1 MIKAAIFDLDGTIF
15 RRDELVTGAAD
26 FLLRLRQRNVQYRFY
41 TNRAARLPSDIAEQL
56 SEMLG
61 YLVNPEHV
69 LTSALV
75 TAQQHVGKR
84 VFCVGEPALKQA
96 LEDAGAT
103 LVDES
108 PDAVVVG
115 YTYKLDL
122 SPDGN
127 IGKAVRFIQS
137 GAEFVATNPDQFVIE
152 DGLRATTCGAVI
164 APIQI
169 TTDIAPTIYGKPKPA
184 GAQLALKQMSVTA
197 EETIFVG
204 DNINTDI
211 ACAHAAGI
219 PSVLILSGVTKRE
232 AITQSNQPRW
242 VVEDYLDPL
251 WNEILNSPFPAK

>member
-1 MIKAAIFDLDGTIF
+1 MIKAVIFDIDGTIY
-15 RRDELVTGAAD
+15 RRNTLVTGAAE
-26 FLLRLRQRNVQYRFY
+26 FVERLRQNQIQIRFY

-56 SEMLG
+56 TRLLG
-61 YLVNPEHV
+61 YSVNPEHV

-75 TAQQHVGKR
+75 TARQLVTKR
-84 VFCVGEPALKQA
+84 VFCVGEPALKKA
-96 LEDAGAT
+96 LEDAGAE

-127 IGKAVRFIQS
+127 IGKAVRFIQQ
-137 GAEFVATNPDQFVIE
+137 GAEFIATNPDQFVIE

-164 APIQI
+164 APIQ
-169 TTDIAPTIYGKPKPA
+169 TTTGKAPTIYGKPKPA
-184 GAQLALKQMSVTA
+184 GALLALAQMSVAA
-197 EETIFVG
+197 EQTLFVG

-211 ACAHAAGI
+211 ACAKAAGI

-232 AITQSNQPRW
+232 EVEQSNQPRW

-251 WNEILNSPFPAK
+251 WNEILS